1 MVWLLVLPQQK
12 DLVKRIFIH
21 LDLRIMKNKK
31 LEIYTD
37 GSSLGNPGPG
47 GWGTVFVANNKII
60 KELGGYD
67 KNTTNNRMEL
77 TAVIETLK
85 DIIKNY
91 KKDNVIIFADSNYVL
106 IGITTWIYNWEKN
119 GWRTAG
125 KKQVMNQDLWKE
137 LIDLIR
143 SYDNKIKWEKVKGHS
158 DHIYNDR
165 ADEIATT
172 YAAKQKGN

>member
-1 MVWLLVLPQQK
+1 
-12 DLVKRIFIH
+12 
-21 LDLRIMKNKK
+21 MKKK
-31 LEIYTD
+31 IEIYTD

-47 GWGTVFVANNKII
+47 GWGVVFTENNKII
-60 KELGGYD
+60 KELGGYS

-85 DIIKNY
+85 DIIKNHIE
-91 KKDNVIIFADSNYVL
+91 DDIAIFADSNYVL
-106 IGITTWIYNWEKN
+106 LGLTAWIHNWERN

-137 LIDLIR
+137 LIELTR
-143 SYDNKIKWEKVKGHS
+143 SYNSKIKWEKVKGHS